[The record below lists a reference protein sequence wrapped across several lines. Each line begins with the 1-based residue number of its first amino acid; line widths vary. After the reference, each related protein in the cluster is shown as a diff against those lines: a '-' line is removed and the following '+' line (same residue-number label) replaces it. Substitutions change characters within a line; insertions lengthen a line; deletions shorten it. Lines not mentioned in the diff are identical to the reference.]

1 MDEKARF
8 EWDRQRPKID
18 LMTQDSRTAGLI
30 SEMVDVNPCVESLED
45 YEALVEVVVRFLE
58 MNAREIEIQVNEE
71 ELERM
76 EEYEEEER
84 NQKLKQKAEQHA
96 DEMLRSKLMD
106 EKVLLKQKNNDEN
119 GKSRAR

>member
-58 MNAREIEIQVNEE
+58 MNAREIEDSVMTV
-71 ELERM
+71 LS
-76 EEYEEEER
+76 
-84 NQKLKQKAEQHA
+84 
-96 DEMLRSKLMD
+96 LR
-106 EKVLLKQKNNDEN
+106 
-119 GKSRAR
+119 